1 MTKTDVEEEAKIAH
15 MYTDESLT
23 QRILRNAE
31 TWSVP
36 LTKDDIEIVRN
47 NGYIS
52 ITVRYTD
59 RIVFI
64 GDFVEEIPREIIVES
79 ELKETSGIMK

>member
-1 MTKTDVEEEAKIAH
+1 
-15 MYTDESLT
+15 MYSDESLA

-31 TWSVP
+31 AWSVP
-36 LTKDDIEIVRN
+36 LTKDNIEIIRN
-47 NGYIS
+47 RDSIS

-64 GDFVEEIPREIIVES
+64 GGFVEEIPREIIVES
-79 ELKETSGIMK
+79 ELKETSGILK